1 MWHSSI
7 KKIAVTTC
15 LLLNACMMVGPDYKE
30 PQKSVA
36 EHWSKN
42 NSSVKESA
50 IHDAKWW
57 EVFHDPNLT
66 ALINEGYHNNLSIQ
80 SAGVRVLQARAQLA
94 QAVGQ
99 LYPQQQ
105 ALTGNYNYN
114 RIGGSS
120 LQAILPP
127 IFDTALMGL
136 SASWE
141 LDFWGKYRRA
151 IQSNDA
157 SFLASLAAYDNAL
170 VTLTADIA
178 SDYIKIRTSEALI
191 KVTRENIQ
199 LQTMSLKLAQ
209 SQYSAGQVS
218 LLDVEQ
224 GKTELAETQAKLP
237 GYVSILQHQ
246 KDLLAVLMG
255 TIPNDVDR
263 LLQKK
268 RGIPKAPSNVA
279 VGIPKESLARRP
291 DIYQSRM
298 NAIAQSAAIG
308 AAKANLYPALS
319 LTGTFAF
326 SSNNIG
332 GESISS
338 IFDWSSRSITAGP
351 AVSWPVLN
359 YGQITNAVRA
369 QDAVFQQ
376 ALLSY
381 LNLVLQ
387 AQQEVQDNITS
398 YIESQKTE
406 ILLTKANHSAI
417 MSTKLALIRY
427 TEGEANFTTVI
438 DVEQQQLRV
447 QTSLISAQGDVPQ
460 ALVALYR
467 ALGGGWQIRNGH
479 DIVPDHI
486 KEDMAARTNWGN
498 LLKQQ
503 NHQVPA
509 TKRQEVKQRYL
520 PNW

>member
-1 MWHSSI
+1 ML
-7 KKIAVTTC
+7 KKIVLTSC

-36 EHWSKN
+36 KHWSKKT
-42 NSSVKESA
+42 STVKETC

-66 ALINEGYHNNLSIQ
+66 ALINEGYHNNLTLQ

-120 LQAILPP
+120 LQTVLPP
-127 IFDTALMGL
+127 SFNTALMGF
-136 SASWE
+136 SANWE
-141 LDFWGKYRRA
+141 IDFWGKYRRA

-157 SFLASLAAYDNAL
+157 TFLASLAAYDNAL
-170 VTLTADIA
+170 VTLTSDIA
-178 SDYIKIRTSEALI
+178 SNYIKIRTSESLI
-191 KVTRENIQ
+191 HVTQENIR
-199 LQTMSLKLAQ
+199 LQKMSLNVAL
-209 SQYSAGQVS
+209 SQFRAGEVS

-224 GKTELAETQAKLP
+224 AKTELAETQAKLP
-237 GYVSILQHQ
+237 GYVSDLQHQ
-246 KDLLAVLMG
+246 KDALAVLMG
-255 TIPNDVDR
+255 TVPGDIDR

-268 RGIPKAPSNVA
+268 RGIPKAPLNVA
-279 VGIPKESLARRP
+279 VGIPRESLARRP

-308 AAKANLYPALS
+308 AAKANLFPALS

-326 SSNNIG
+326 ASNNISG
-332 GESISS
+332 SS
-338 IFDWSSRSITAGP
+338 VSDIFNWSNRTITAGP
-351 AVSWPVLN
+351 AVSWPILN

-398 YIESQKTE
+398 YIESNKAAE
-406 ILLTKANHSAI
+406 LLTRADRSAI
-417 MSTKLALIRY
+417 KSTKLALIRY
-427 TEGEANFTTVI
+427 KEGETNFTTVI

-447 QTSLISAQGDVPQ
+447 QTSLVKAQGDVPL

-467 ALGGGWQIRNGH
+467 SLGGGWQIRNGH
-479 DIVPDHI
+479 DVVPMHI
-486 KEDMAARTNWGN
+486 KDEMAARTNWGN

-509 TKRQEVKQRYL
+509 TKGQKIKQLYL